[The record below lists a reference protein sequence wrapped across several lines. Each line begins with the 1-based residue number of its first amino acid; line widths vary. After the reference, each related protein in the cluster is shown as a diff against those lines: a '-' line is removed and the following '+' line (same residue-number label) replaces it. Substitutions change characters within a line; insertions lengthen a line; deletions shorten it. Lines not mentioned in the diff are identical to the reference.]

1 MFSNRCKMSNTVTVK
16 IAGKKSSV
24 AVIGSGFSGLSAAA
38 YLAKSG
44 CNVNVYEKNE
54 HIGGR
59 ARQLI
64 AKGYTFD
71 MGPSWYWMPE
81 VFENFFNDFGYNASD
96 FYELEQLDPGFTV
109 VFGKQDV
116 LHIPADYA
124 ALEALFE
131 SIEPGSAAQLAL
143 FLEEAAY
150 KYHTGMDKLV
160 HKPCLSLMEFA
171 DWDLIRGAFK
181 LQVFTA
187 FSKHLRRFF
196 KDQRLITLMEFPVL
210 FLGAMP
216 QDTPA
221 LYSLMNYAGLKLGTW
236 YPKGGFGRVIEG
248 MQKVCEAQGVVFHTN
263 SPVSHFHV
271 AGRSIDHM
279 STKYGDSYYQGV
291 IASADYHHV
300 EEQLLDEAY
309 RNYDA
314 DYWSKRVMAPSSL
327 IFYLGV
333 NRKIK
338 KLEHHTLFFDAD
350 LKLHATEIYK
360 DPKWPT
366 KPLFY
371 VCCPSKSDDSVAPD
385 GHENLFILMPL
396 APGIED
402 TEALRTEYFALI
414 MERLED
420 YTGEPIRNSLD
431 YNKSYC
437 VKDFKADYNSFKGN
451 AYGLANTLM
460 QTTHLK
466 PSIKNKKVKN
476 LFYAGQLT
484 VPGPGV
490 PPSIISGKVSA
501 QLLIQY
507 LNHQ

>member
-1 MFSNRCKMSNTVTVK
+1 MLKSDLIDNNILS
-16 IAGKKSSV
+16 GKSSV

-38 YLAKSG
+38 YLAKAGYS
-44 CNVNVYEKNE
+44 VNVFEKNSE
-54 HIGGR
+54 TGGR
-59 ARQLI
+59 ARQLVSD
-64 AKGYTFD
+64 GYIFD

-81 VFENFFNDFGYNASD
+81 VFENFFNDFGYQASD

-109 VFGKQDV
+109 VFGKQNV
-116 LHIPADYA
+116 MNVPADYS
-124 ALEALFE
+124 ALEELFE
-131 SIEPGSAAQLAL
+131 SIEAGSAKQLNL

-150 KYHTGMDKLV
+150 KYRKGMNKLV
-160 HKPCLSLMEFA
+160 YKPGLSLMEFA
-171 DWDLIRGAFK
+171 DWELIKGVFK
-181 LQVFTA
+181 LQVFTS
-187 FSKHLRRFF
+187 FTKHIRRFF

-216 QDTPA
+216 EDTPA

-236 YPKGGFGRVIEG
+236 YPKGGFSKVIEA
-248 MQKVCEAQGVVFHTN
+248 MQKVCEAQGVVFHTD

-271 AGRSIDHM
+271 AGNHIDYITTNH
-279 STKYGDSYYQGV
+279 TDRHYDGV

-300 EEQLLDEAY
+300 EQQLLDPAF

-314 DYWSKRVMAPSSL
+314 EYWSRRVMAPSSL

-333 NRKIK
+333 ACKIE

-371 VCCPSKSDDSVAPD
+371 VCCPSKSDDSVAPE

-402 TEALRTEYFALI
+402 TVELREEYFKQI

-420 YTGEPIRNSLD
+420 YAGVRIRAVLD
-431 YNKSYC
+431 YKKSYC
-437 VKDFKADYNSFKGN
+437 VRDFKADYNSFKGN

-460 QTTHLK
+460 QTAHLK
-466 PSIKNKKVKN
+466 PSIKNRKVKN

-507 LNHQ
+507 LNHK